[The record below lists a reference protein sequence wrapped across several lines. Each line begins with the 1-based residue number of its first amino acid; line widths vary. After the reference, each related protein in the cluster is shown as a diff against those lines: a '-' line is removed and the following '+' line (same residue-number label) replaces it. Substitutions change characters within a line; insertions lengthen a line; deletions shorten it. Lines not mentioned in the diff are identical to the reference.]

1 MFINGPLESPPAV
14 GVAEQYD
21 GPYYRFLNNDG
32 PQAAQLASLA
42 RSLSKAAI
50 SPEDFSRECLARGMA
65 ITPSSQACDFVEQQV
80 EQHPDGPFDGVLAF
94 SEGCSVAA
102 SLMLRRAAQ
111 AKTSRFNFA
120 LFFCAISAF
129 HLDRPGAILADEC
142 PDRIN
147 VPTLHVVGARDP
159 ALLSSMT
166 LYNLCNQE
174 SAALYDHGKG
184 HTIPWAPHTEKI
196 TSGFREVVRR
206 AQRDL

>member
-1 MFINGPLESPPAV
+1 
-14 GVAEQYD
+14 
-21 GPYYRFLNNDG
+21 
-32 PQAAQLASLA
+32 
-42 RSLSKAAI
+42 
-50 SPEDFSRECLARGMA
+50 MA

-102 SLMLRRAAQ
+102 SLMLRRATQ
-111 AKTSRFNFA
+111 AKTSLFNFA

-184 HTIPWAPHTEKI
+184 HTIPWGPHTEKI